1 MKKMVALVFAVA
13 GMLAA
18 PAAWENPPPGF
29 KLKMEPAPM
38 AKRLKQINPAAQ
50 GEFRLVPTYVSCSMC
65 WGVAAPVEG
74 LSLEFRKTGSGK
86 WRKGET
92 PMFFD
97 DAANYR
103 ASILYL
109 DEDTAYEAR
118 LVAKGKV
125 LAKGTFRTW
134 KSDVPVAKTIVID
147 PAKATYPIVISEKG
161 RPDGWIRYT
170 APKGTVV
177 GGPGITQTSVISV
190 KGAEYVLLDDMTIE
204 GGGGDAESCVFIGE
218 SRGVRVRN
226 CDIYGFGLVG
236 SQVFS
241 AKGYGRFFLNSP
253 ISDPEPGR
261 CIDWHAGVMIYPGS
275 SEITVE
281 RCYIHDPRGR
291 SIAWYYSHPAG
302 KQGIFVF
309 RAAGSVVLRWND
321 IVASDLH
328 RWNDAIEGCDNF
340 AARGGFNRDSDIYG
354 NFCIYANDDCIELDG
369 GQQNVR
375 CFQNRFEAGYS
386 DVSIQ
391 GCMVSPVYLFDNLLA
406 PCCDEFGV
414 ANPTIKTYGF
424 DMFWYAPYAMVKGNC
439 IGEASYRPVLGP
451 TSRWDWRD
459 GNIFVTNDVPAS
471 WACGQPV
478 RKLPF
483 MLDRGIIKDV
493 KVVGLSATPQT
504 VRFSAKADERV
515 RYRVRKNFDADWFS
529 VSPSEGTLKKGE
541 NHFTVTFFPERM
553 KGRRQWRSAFLL
565 RTDEGLSRCMSV
577 YAERTDFEQ
586 PAQPIPAAARTIYVP
601 LKDPIRF
608 PSSKIGKEGVEVA
621 FDVSEEAEYWLF
633 LRGKADWGA
642 SVAEVSVDGSEF
654 KSVYFKLWKTHAA
667 WNMIRPG
674 TSSYN
679 SAGGFVPFRFKPGR
693 HTLRLRPLRGRPLT
707 VLDVAVSD
715 QPLAFEPR

>member
-1 MKKMVALVFAVA
+1 MKSLSFAFAAFVAVSLQ
-13 GMLAA
+13 
-18 PAAWENPPPGF
+18 AAWETPPPGF
-29 KLKMEPAPM
+29 KITMEPAPM

-65 WGVAAPVEG
+65 WGVAAPVDG
-74 LSLEFRKTGSGK
+74 IALEYRKVKTDGK
-86 WRKGET
+86 WAKGEK

-109 DEDTAYEAR
+109 DEDSEYEAR
-118 LVAKGKV
+118 LVAGGKV
-125 LAKGTFRTW
+125 LAQGSFRTW
-134 KSDVPVAKTIVID
+134 KSAVPIAKTIVID
-147 PAKATYPIVISEKG
+147 PAKVTYPIVISEKG
-161 RPDGWIRYT
+161 TPDGWIRYT
-170 APKGTVV
+170 APKGSVV
-177 GGPGITQTSVISV
+177 GGPGVTETSVISV

-204 GGGGDAESCVFIGE
+204 GGAGEEHSCVFIE
-218 SRGVRVRN
+218 KSRGVRVRN
-226 CDIYGFGLVG
+226 CEIYGFGRVG

-241 AKGYGRFFLNSP
+241 AKGYGHFFMNRP
-253 ISDPEPGR
+253 ISDPNPGR
-261 CIDWHAGVMIYPGS
+261 CIDWDAGVMIFPGS
-275 SEITVE
+275 SEVTVE
-281 RCYIHDPRGR
+281 RCYIHDCR
-291 SIAWYYSHPAG
+291 SRSHAWYYSHPAG
-302 KQGIFVF
+302 KQGVFVF
-309 RAAGSVVLRWND
+309 RAEGSIVLRWND
-321 IVASDLH
+321 IVGSDLH

-340 AARGGFNRDSDIYG
+340 GAAGGFNRDSDIYG

-375 CFQNRFEAGYS
+375 CFQNRFESGYMG
-386 DVSIQ
+386 VSIQ
-391 GCMVSPVYLFDNLLA
+391 GCMVSPVYLFDNLIA

-424 DMFWYAPYAMVKGNC
+424 DMFWYAPYAMIKGNC
-439 IGEASYRPVLGP
+439 LGEASYKPVLGP

-459 GNIFVTNDVPAS
+459 DNIFVTNDVPAS

-478 RKLPF
+478 RDLPF
-483 MLDRGIIKDV
+483 ILDRGIIKDV
-493 KVVGLSATPQT
+493 KVAGLTATPQT
-504 VRFSAKADERV
+504 VRFSARSKGQV
-515 RYRVRKNFDADWFS
+515 HYRVRKNFDADWFS

-541 NHFTVTFFPERM
+541 NVFTVTFFPERM
-553 KGRRQWRSAFLL
+553 KDRRQWRSAFLL

-586 PAQPIPAAARTIYVP
+586 SAQPIPAAARTIYVP
-601 LKDPIRF
+601 LKNPIRF

-654 KSVYFKLWKTHAA
+654 KSVYFKLWKTHSA

-693 HTLRLRPLRGRPLT
+693 HTLRMRPLRSRPLT
-707 VLDVAVSD
+707 VFDVAVSD